1 MNKKEVAVSA
11 IAALFLQQYASAAA
25 INLAENKI
33 VEIKKKAYGANWIDI
48 SDRVQY
54 YLYYSTLIRQ
64 GKIKASEVNLPG
76 VTDFEVKTYENFP
89 WYKNALWFKPYEL
102 AAGLLYLAA
111 GGAAYYYGK
120 DRVKNIGLGVMA
132 AGALDLVTG
141 ITQKTPKKFISM
153 YEKTEKLNPDKTY
166 YGFVYPLEK

>member
-11 IAALFLQQYASAAA
+11 IAALFLQHYASAAA
-25 INLAENKI
+25 IKLAENKLI
-33 VEIKKKAYGANWIDI
+33 EIKKKAYGANWKDI
-48 SDRVQY
+48 SDRVQK
-54 YLYYSTLIRQ
+54 YLIDSTLIRE
-64 GKIKASEVNLPG
+64 GKIKADQVELPE
-76 VTDFEVKTYENFP
+76 VTDFEVKTYESFP
-89 WYKNALWFKPYEL
+89 WYKNPQWFKPYEL

-141 ITQKTPKKFISM
+141 ITQKTPKKFSKM
-153 YEKTEKLNPDKTY
+153 YSKTMTLNPGKPY
-166 YGFVYPLEK
+166 YGFAYLSEK